1 MQSPFTAEQLTA
13 QIVSDI
19 SIRYQ
24 HRDDSISPIVLD
36 QGVIYLIDDRFTR
49 PEVLRL
55 LPDWWKVERY
65 KTKRQDKLA
74 SLTPTQE
81 IKPLRDSAPSSLPI
95 IYAYGH
101 HGLVFT

>member
-1 MQSPFTAEQLTA
+1 MGKKNCNASTSMRCIQKVVQATGR
-13 QIVSDI
+13 V
-19 SIRYQ
+19 IRT
-24 HRDDSISPIVLD
+24 HLD
-36 QGVIYLIDDRFTR
+36 QGVINLIDDRLTR

-65 KTKRQDKLA
+65 KTKRQDNLA

-95 IYAYGH
+95 I
-101 HGLVFT
+101 